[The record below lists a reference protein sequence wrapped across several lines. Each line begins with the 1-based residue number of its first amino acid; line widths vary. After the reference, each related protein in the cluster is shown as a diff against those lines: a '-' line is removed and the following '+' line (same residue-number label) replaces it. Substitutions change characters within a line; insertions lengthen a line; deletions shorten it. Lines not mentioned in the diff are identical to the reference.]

1 MDADFDSVFTL
12 RLRLQAA
19 QNEISS
25 LRSGQA
31 YVRMVQEYQKQ
42 LRTQDREIIRLR
54 KEVGN
59 ANATVVTMR
68 EHWTEVLDDISKTA
82 DRALRRKDREIA
94 KLQKRIWKVEKQR
107 DDALDKLQAERE
119 AKYQALTELEEEKGK
134 KRKLMAQIKR
144 DFENSSKPSSEK
156 PVHKRIKNNR
166 EKTGRKPGGQPGHK
180 GHPRKQIEATE
191 KPVMLQPPEEISSD
205 PDYYKTGK
213 VITKKLVEIQMEVIV
228 KEYQAEE
235 YRRRSNGSRYH
246 APFPDGVCNEINYGS
261 SVKAFAFCL
270 NNYCNVPIQ
279 KVSEFLSD
287 LTDERVRLSAGF
299 INGLSKEFSAKT
311 KEERAELFSK
321 LMASEKMYTDATI
334 GRVNGKGKSVFVC
347 TNGKSTMYFFR
358 DQKGHK
364 GIAGTATELF
374 EGTLIHDHDLTF
386 YHYANA
392 HQECLAHVLRYLKDS
407 MQNEPELEW
416 NKQMHGFLQK
426 LIHEHKQADRRLP
439 EDRIRKIEKEYDE
452 ILEQAKRE
460 YEYEPPPDYYKNGY
474 NLQKRLREYKEN
486 HLLFLRHPE
495 LDWTNNISERFLRRY
510 KRKQKSAVTFRSQ
523 RTAEEYCDALSIIE
537 SGKSS
542 GSSAYRIVK
551 NRFG

>member
-12 RLRLQAA
+12 RLRLRAA
-19 QNEISS
+19 QNEITS

-31 YVRMVQEYQKQ
+31 YVRMAQNYQRQ
-42 LRTQDREIIRLR
+42 LRMQDQEIIRLR
-54 KEVGN
+54 KELGT

-68 EHWTEVLDDISKTA
+68 HHWTEVLDDISKEA
-82 DRALRRKDREIA
+82 SRSLRRKDKEIENL
-94 KLQKRIWKVEKQR
+94 KKRIWEVEAQR
-107 DDALDKLQAERE
+107 DNALDKLQAERE
-119 AKYQALTELEEEKGK
+119 EKYQALTELEEEKGK
-134 KRKLMAQIKR
+134 NRKLQAQIKR
-144 DFENSSKPSSEK
+144 DFETSSKPSSEK
-156 PVHKRIKNNR
+156 QVHKKIENNR

-180 GHPRKQIEATE
+180 GHPRKQLDATE
-191 KPVMLQPPEEISSD
+191 KPVMLQPPEEITKD
-205 PDYYKTGK
+205 PDYYRTGK
-213 VITKKLVEIQMEVIV
+213 LITRKLVEIQLEVIV
-228 KEYQAEE
+228 REYQAEE
-235 YRRRSNGSRYH
+235 YRRHSNGSRYH
-246 APFPDGVCNEINYGS
+246 APFPEGICNEINYGS

-311 KEERAELFSK
+311 KKERADLFSK
-321 LMASEKMYTDATI
+321 LMASDKMHTDATV

-364 GIAGTATELF
+364 GVAGTPVELF
-374 EGTLIHDHDLTF
+374 AGTLIHDHDPTF

-407 MQNEPELEW
+407 MQNEPDLEW
-416 NKQMHGFLQK
+416 NKRMHDFLRK
-426 LIHEHKQADRRLP
+426 IIHEHKQADRRLP
-439 EDRIRKIEKEYDE
+439 ENRIRKIEKEYDE

-460 YEYEPPPDYYKNGY
+460 YEYDPPSDYYRNGY

-486 HLLFLRHPE
+486 HLLFLRDPE
-495 LDWTNNISERFLRRY
+495 LEWTNNRSERLLRRY

-542 GSSAYRIVK
+542 GTTAYQTVK
-551 NRFG
+551 IRFS